1 MDDLQFAQRYGQ
13 LVETAGDGEC
23 AVFELHHELG
33 SVRSMFL
40 KREIPIA
47 GDGKMYFE
55 AVTPCVFGGPVI
67 LVCHEGRRWELA
79 AAFERAFRKYCLEQ
93 NIISERVHFEPVLG
107 NAADFAGCYEREF
120 IGEIAAIDLRAKNPV
135 CDEFSARGKK
145 VLFKALESGVD
156 YRVAT
161 NPANA
166 SHFAALYAS
175 IAALQ
180 NLQQSKVDRHQLA
193 KYIEKLGPDLI
204 IAEAIYRER
213 TIAVSVSRLSCG
225 VLQPE
230 FSAALPG
237 FAHLAPELVL
247 QYGLTCWG
255 KQYGASF
262 VLLGNR
268 EQFPFEELFSR
279 NIRFELWEG
288 RKIWNEE
295 AYAKLGRV
303 VERGAAIFE
312 MAAMPHGFPT

>member
-47 GDGKMYFE
+47 INGQMYFE
-55 AVTPCVFGGPVI
+55 AVTPCAYGGPVI
-67 LVCHEGRRWELA
+67 LASQEGRRSELA
-79 AAFERAFRKYCLEQ
+79 AVFERTFRQYCLEQ
-93 NIISERVHFEPVLG
+93 NIISERVLFNPVTG
-107 NAADFAGCYEREF
+107 NAADFAGCYEMEF
-120 IGEIAAIDLRAKNPV
+120 KGEIAAIDLRVKNPV
-135 CDEFSARGKK
+135 CEEFSARGKK
-145 VLFKALESGVD
+145 TLFKALESGVD
-156 YRVAT
+156 YRVAA
-161 NPANA
+161 NPVNA

-180 NLQQSKVDRHQLA
+180 NLQQGKVDRHQLA
-193 KYIEKLGPDLI
+193 KYIEKLGPDLVL
-204 IAEAIYRER
+204 AEAIYRER
-213 TIAVSVSRLSCG
+213 TIAVSVSRLSKG

-237 FAHLAPELVL
+237 FAHLSPELVM

-262 VLLGNR
+262 VLVGDG

-279 NIRFELWEG
+279 NTRFEFWEG

-295 AYAKLGRV
+295 AYAKLCGA
-303 VERGAAIFE
+303 VEQRAATLE
-312 MAAMPHGFPT
+312 LPAMPQGFPS